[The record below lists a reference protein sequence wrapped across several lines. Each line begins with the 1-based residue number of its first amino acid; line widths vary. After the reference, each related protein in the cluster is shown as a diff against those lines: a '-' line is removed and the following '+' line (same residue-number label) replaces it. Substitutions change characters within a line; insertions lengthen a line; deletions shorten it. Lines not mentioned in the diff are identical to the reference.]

1 MCGIIGG
8 NWFKSDEQTNT
19 HLQKIIHRGRDASKI
34 AKIENIFVGHNRL
47 SIQDLSD
54 TANQPM
60 WNSDKTICLVYNGEL
75 WDSKYTKDLRER
87 ITIPFRTKSDTEII
101 LNGYEQFGVDVFKE
115 LDGMF
120 SFAIVDTKINKV
132 FVVRDYVGEL
142 PLWYAI
148 DNENQLVFCSEKK
161 GLPLSDLYEVQV
173 KAIYP
178 GTYLEYNYKTLEHST
193 QTYYT
198 LPTEIINDDRET
210 IVKNIRVM
218 LEEAVKVKMV
228 SDVPICTILSGG
240 IDSVITT
247 YILSRI
253 KPDIEAFVV
262 SMGDG
267 DTKNDDIKYARIAAK
282 EFGVKLHE
290 IILTEKDVEDAIEET
305 LYVIEQSRWQNV
317 GSAIAQIALS
327 KKINELGFKVVF
339 SGDLS
344 DEIWGSYGHI
354 QAFHWR
360 PEDYDK
366 ARRKLVEDVH
376 KTNFLTTNQS
386 IMWGGTV
393 EVRTPYSWR
402 PFVEYTLN
410 IPPLYQKE
418 NGHMKPLLRAAFKGE
433 ISDELLYRPKVYFA
447 KGCRTGDMMEHRKDI
462 LKSQLKS
469 LYSYKNDILLN
480 KFFSING

>member
-317 GSAIAQIALS
+317 GSAIPQIALS